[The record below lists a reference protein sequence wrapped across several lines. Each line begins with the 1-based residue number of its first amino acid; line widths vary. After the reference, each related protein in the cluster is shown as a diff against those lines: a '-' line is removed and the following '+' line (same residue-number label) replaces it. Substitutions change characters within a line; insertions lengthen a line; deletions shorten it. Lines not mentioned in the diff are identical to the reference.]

1 MHQLER
7 GIFISEYHPQHDL
20 NQHQQSQLQHHQQEN
35 GLTVLGEFLPASSV
49 SFEFRI
55 PCGSSGDTVPG
66 QAFALENWLYK
77 GAGAYSARGWA
88 AALDSLG
95 AQRIGGVGL
104 ESTRLGAT
112 VLPED
117 LGEALELYADLI
129 LRPQLNAADLTPI
142 LELARQDLESLEE
155 SPADLLFSELRLR
168 SFSSPHRYAAQGTL
182 ESLAALG
189 GMQGPELVRQARA
202 RYTPKGA
209 IFSIAGNFD
218 WNEVMISLER
228 LFGDWQGLSVAQIPA
243 VANPPFSDH
252 LEQESHQTH
261 LALHYRGEHPHSPNW
276 YTFSVLVSL
285 LSGGSSSRL
294 FQEVREKRGLAYNVA
309 ASSQRIGQLGLLWV
323 YAGTTFERAAET
335 LAVLRLEVEQL
346 ASNLEQKILGQAE
359 LERAKMGLLSSLLQS
374 NESPRSRVS
383 ALSQDF
389 AVLGRVRPIAEIEA
403 ALHNVSLEH
412 LQNYLARDPLGQ
424 PSQLTLGVNNV

>member
-1 MHQLER
+1 MQ
-7 GIFISEYHPQHDL
+7 
-20 NQHQQSQLQHHQQEN
+20 N
-35 GLTVLGEFLPASSV
+35 GLTLLGEKLEANSV
-49 SFEFRI
+49 SFEFRL
-55 PCGSSGDTVPG
+55 PCGSSGDTIPG

-88 AALDSLG
+88 VALDSLG

-117 LGEALELYADLI
+117 LGAALELYADLI
-129 LRPQLNAADLTPI
+129 LRPQLKDPDLTPI

-182 ESLAALG
+182 ESLESLE
-189 GMQGPELVRQARA
+189 PDLVRQSRS
-202 RYTPKGA
+202 RHTPKGA
-209 IFSIAGNFD
+209 IFSIAGNFV
-218 WNEVMISLER
+218 WAEVLATLER
-228 LFGDWQGLSVAQIPA
+228 LFADWQGSRVAQIPA
-243 VANPPFSDH
+243 VANPTFVDH

-261 LALHYRGEHPHSPNW
+261 LALQYRGEHPHSPDW
-276 YTFSVLVSL
+276 YTFSVLVSM

-309 ASSQRIGQLGLLWV
+309 ASSQRIGQLGVLWV

-335 LAVLRLEVEQL
+335 LAVLRLEVEQI
-346 ASNLEQKILGQAE
+346 SQNIRDQHIGQAE

-389 AVLGRVRPIAEIEA
+389 AVLGLVRPISEIEA
-403 ALHNVSLEH
+403 ALHGVSLEQ

>member
-1 MHQLER
+1 LVSEKLER
-7 GIFISEYHPQHDL
+7 GIFISEQHL
-20 NQHQQSQLQHHQQEN
+20 NQPQLQQHQHQS
-35 GLTVLGEFLPASSV
+35 GLTLLGEFLPASSV

-117 LGEALELYADLI
+117 VGAALELYADLI

-168 SFSSPHRYAAQGTL
+168 SFSSPHRYATQGTL
-182 ESLAALG
+182 ESLEVLGGALG
-189 GMQGPELVRQARA
+189 PDGVRLARE

-218 WNEVMISLER
+218 WDEVVATLER
-228 LFGDWQGLSVAQIPA
+228 LFADWQGSSVAQIPA

-252 LEQESHQTH
+252 LEQDSHQTH
-261 LALHYRGEHPHSPNW
+261 LALQYRGEHPHSPDW
-276 YTFSVLVSL
+276 YTFSVLVSM

-309 ASSQRIGQLGLLWV
+309 ASSQRIGQLGVLWV
-323 YAGTTFERAAET
+323 YAGTTPERAAET

-346 ASNLEQKILGQAE
+346 ASNLEQNIFGQAE

-389 AVLGRVRPIAEIEA
+389 AVLGRVRPISEIEA
-403 ALHNVSLEH
+403 ALHRVSLED

>member
-1 MHQLER
+1 MQ
-7 GIFISEYHPQHDL
+7 
-20 NQHQQSQLQHHQQEN
+20 N
-35 GLTVLGEFLPASSV
+35 GLMLLGERLEASSV
-49 SFEFRI
+49 SFEFRL
-55 PCGSSGDTVPG
+55 PCGSSGDTIPG

-104 ESTRLGAT
+104 ESTRVGAT

-117 LGEALELYADLI
+117 VGAALELYADLI

-168 SFSSPHRYAAQGTL
+168 SFSSSHRYAAQGNL
-182 ESLAALG
+182 ESLAMLGRALG
-189 GMQGPELVRQARA
+189 PNIVRQARK

-209 IFSIAGNFD
+209 ILSIAGNFD
-218 WNEVMISLER
+218 WDEVRVTLER
-228 LFGDWQGLSVAQIPA
+228 LFGDWQGTSVAQIPA

-261 LALHYRGEHPHSPNW
+261 LALQYRGEHPHSPDW
-276 YTFSVLVSL
+276 YTFSVLVSM

-309 ASSQRIGQLGLLWV
+309 ASSQRIGQLGVLWV

-335 LAVLRLEVEQL
+335 LAVLRLEVEQI
-346 ASNLEQKILGQAE
+346 SQNIRDQHIGQAE

-389 AVLGRVRPIAEIEA
+389 AVLGRVRPISEIEA
-403 ALHNVSLEH
+403 ALHHVSLEH